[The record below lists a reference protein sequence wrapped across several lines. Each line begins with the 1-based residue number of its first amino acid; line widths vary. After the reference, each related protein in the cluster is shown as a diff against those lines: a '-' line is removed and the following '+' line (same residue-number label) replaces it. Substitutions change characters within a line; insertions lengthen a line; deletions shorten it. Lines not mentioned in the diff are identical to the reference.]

1 MLAGEILLG
10 LVLGAQA
17 VCPSR
22 RGCRMWHRPPL
33 ALFLLPALCIVLSQA
48 QTGKNPPPQSPVG
61 GADIYHRY
69 CASCHGAD
77 GRGHGA
83 ASAKLKHSPPDLTQ
97 LKRANGGFFPAEY
110 VREVID
116 GSLSKL
122 AASQNRQMPRLGP
135 VFHQLEWD
143 QDLGE
148 IRLDAIT
155 NYVASIQK
163 K

>member
-1 MLAGEILLG
+1 
-10 LVLGAQA
+10 
-17 VCPSR
+17 
-22 RGCRMWHRPPL
+22 
-33 ALFLLPALCIVLSQA
+33 
-48 QTGKNPPPQSPVG
+48 
-61 GADIYHRY
+61 
-69 CASCHGAD
+69 
-77 GRGHGA
+77 
-83 ASAKLKHSPPDLTQ
+83 LTQ